1 MVQAPARVKELDQA
15 RYRVSQ
21 LEKGLSIVDG
31 RGYNVLAGLAELV
44 KHVPPGVPLKVREL
58 TIDGTSIHLEGET
71 TTFDAVEKIKQAFV
85 ADRDLSGRIHQRY
98 PCRGCA
104 EPSRVSP
111 HLYGA
116 TAMMQMLKERWQHFS
131 QRERIIV
138 SAGGAMVAAALVF
151 LLIIDPLMATIDK
164 LDRQARRKAKD
175 SQELALVAQEY
186 VVKQARIATLEQRM
200 PIPPAQFSLLAFMEE
215 ATTTAQIRDRIVGMQ
230 PQAPIVV
237 QGYQETAVDL
247 RLDGV
252 SLPQIL
258 ALLVAIDQA
267 PYDVQVHHLQLKPKY
282 DNPVNLDATLR
293 IVTYAKV

>member
-1 MVQAPARVKELDQA
+1 
-15 RYRVSQ
+15 
-21 LEKGLSIVDG
+21 
-31 RGYNVLAGLAELV
+31 
-44 KHVPPGVPLKVREL
+44 
-58 TIDGTSIHLEGET
+58 
-71 TTFDAVEKIKQAFV
+71 
-85 ADRDLSGRIHQRY
+85 
-98 PCRGCA
+98 
-104 EPSRVSP
+104 
-111 HLYGA
+111 
-116 TAMMQMLKERWQHFS
+116 MMQTLKERWQHFS

-138 SAGGAMVAAALVF
+138 AAGGAVVAATLVF
-151 LLIIDPLMATIDK
+151 LLIIDPLMATIDN
-164 LDRQARRKAKD
+164 LDRQTRRKAKD

-186 VVKQARIATLEQRM
+186 VVKQARIAKLEQRM

-215 ATTTAQIRDRIVGMQ
+215 ATTTAQIRDRITGMQ

-258 ALLVAIDQA
+258 ALLVAIEQA

>member
-1 MVQAPARVKELDQA
+1 MK
-15 RYRVSQ
+15 
-21 LEKGLSIVDG
+21 
-31 RGYNVLAGLAELV
+31 
-44 KHVPPGVPLKVREL
+44 
-58 TIDGTSIHLEGET
+58 
-71 TTFDAVEKIKQAFV
+71 
-85 ADRDLSGRIHQRY
+85 
-98 PCRGCA
+98 
-104 EPSRVSP
+104 
-111 HLYGA
+111 
-116 TAMMQMLKERWQHFS
+116 QMLKERWQHFS

-138 SAGGAMVAAALVF
+138 AGGGALVAAALVF
-151 LLIIDPLMATIDK
+151 VMIIDPLMTSIDR

-186 VVKQARIATLEQRM
+186 VVKQARIAKLEQRM
-200 PIPPAQFSLLAFMEE
+200 PNPPAQFSLLAFMEE

-258 ALLVAIDQA
+258 ALLVAIEQA
-267 PYDVQVHHLQLKPKY
+267 PYDVQVHHLQMKPKY

>member
-1 MVQAPARVKELDQA
+1 
-15 RYRVSQ
+15 
-21 LEKGLSIVDG
+21 
-31 RGYNVLAGLAELV
+31 
-44 KHVPPGVPLKVREL
+44 
-58 TIDGTSIHLEGET
+58 
-71 TTFDAVEKIKQAFV
+71 
-85 ADRDLSGRIHQRY
+85 
-98 PCRGCA
+98 
-104 EPSRVSP
+104 
-111 HLYGA
+111 
-116 TAMMQMLKERWQHFS
+116 MMQMLKERWQHFS

-138 SAGGAMVAAALVF
+138 AAGGAVVAATLVF

-164 LDRQARRKAKD
+164 LDRQTRRKAKD

-186 VVKQARIATLEQRM
+186 VVKQARLAKLEQRM

-215 ATTTAQIRDRIVGMQ
+215 ATTTAQIRDRITGMQ
-230 PQAPIVV
+230 PQAPVVV

-258 ALLVAIDQA
+258 ALLVAIEQA